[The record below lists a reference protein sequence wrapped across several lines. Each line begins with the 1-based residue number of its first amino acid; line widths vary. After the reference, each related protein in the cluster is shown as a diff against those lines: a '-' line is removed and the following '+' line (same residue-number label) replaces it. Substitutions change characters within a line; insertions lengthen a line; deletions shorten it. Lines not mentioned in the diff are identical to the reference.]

1 MGSGDVSKADQSD
14 NGVSV
19 NTSRKSNDSN
29 PRVIKTGTAENT
41 FKLGSEQQFLAWE
54 RWHHRVGKLLTK
66 LTNNAVAPKQLGIA
80 VVGITIR
87 RDRKLTAQL
96 VSTTNDII
104 GQECLQAV
112 QTLDGDKALEF
123 PAESKRE
130 EVTFN
135 LRFKKTP
142 FMLPG
147 HSFIKNDFERVN
159 SDEK

>member
-1 MGSGDVSKADQSD
+1 MATRETGSGKGSRTRLQTRKVGSEHLTLRSGLIALTFNTMFFFMSCFGSAFADGTMGSGDVSKADRSD

-87 RDRKLTAQL
+87 RDR
-96 VSTTNDII
+96 N
-104 GQECLQAV
+104 
-112 QTLDGDKALEF
+112 
-123 PAESKRE
+123 
-130 EVTFN
+130 
-135 LRFKKTP
+135 
-142 FMLPG
+142 
-147 HSFIKNDFERVN
+147 
-159 SDEK
+159 